1 MPWTEYITLA
11 EMKDGGNT
19 DSQEGVSL
27 DDLWL
32 ILYLIKKP
40 EKIPQIVADQ
50 YCYYSDLL

>member
-11 EMKDGGNT
+11 ELKDGGNT

-27 DDLWL
+27 NDLWL

-40 EKIPQIVADQ
+40 EKIPQIVAD
-50 YCYYSDLL
+50 